1 MTEIGSAPRR
11 QDLARHDGRVD
22 VYGPDGV
29 GGLHVLQRVD
39 MRQHAASASR
49 DAPLVLPCAGADDG
63 EVRVERWAAGG
74 FAPLSCPSVRTRHGL
89 GRPVRCHGQHQGHRR
104 ARLPRCR

>member
-1 MTEIGSAPRR
+1 
-11 QDLARHDGRVD
+11 VD

-74 FAPLSCPSVRTRHGL
+74 FAPLSSFRAHSSRL
-89 GRPVRCHGQHQGHRR
+89 GTAGS
-104 ARLPRCR
+104 LPRPAPRAPSCASSTLPMTCCFER